1 MDKYINQ
8 LEIEQIGQLD
18 KKLSQNSQGNQ
29 QNEGENSQP
38 FSSQIAPSE
47 GENRG
52 GIPNLQP
59 EKQNSNVYENNSSKI
74 QSDFDENDDL
84 DDSDSLSTL
93 SSKVENNQKD
103 SLSESSLKNGRRN
116 SLENQ
121 EQSGQV
127 GRRNRSFDK
136 NNNIFLEWNN
146 IYYKANLQ
154 NAEEIDLKQQY
165 NIYEDLKQG
174 QRYNSDVV
182 IKLVNQQYQDQ
193 FTCMTKDG
201 CSYMNA
207 DCTKIIKVFEENSGH
222 NKQTVRIN
230 LVKILQSLEGGYE
243 DLIQYFSIAS
253 LTRYLSSAGEKEASF
268 YILEFEI
275 GLNTLFNVLK
285 LLKDK
290 QINLQLMQSLFQG
303 FVDNL
308 LQMHARFEIMNQ
320 FGLHSIYLHSKNI
333 YFIDFFDESK
343 TFENPK
349 SDLNYVQEGDN
360 LVSNKDQ
367 VDYFK
372 KDIYNIA
379 KCLIS
384 IEMIKEGYSFFHVLE
399 LFQKDKVDDHVND
412 YNKQEGN
419 KNQPQFN
426 FLLYATKHNCNQY
439 FLKTKKFIAIEEN
452 QIIMYEVKNIIEEML
467 QEDPSKRLSSVKLA
481 MICQKSNLLM
491 RDIMYPYINEFPPTF
506 QLDQDNNTKILNY
519 PFKPIQQTQDIENHA
534 TITKNGEKIFEGTVD
549 ILRKPVDICEAQIF
563 QFYVFKGFFIQGF
576 PYMKAQLKCQN
587 NTIIEGDCFNFIFK
601 QWLIKSK
608 ILQEVKI
615 MNLFQISSWINRN
628 KSQIE
633 LPNIIIA
640 GDNKKIVKLNSNF
653 VMDIKIF
660 EQVNQIISNIELIN
674 MNNIDVKLIQNSQD
688 IIEKLKNVKY
698 LTLALDTE
706 EKIVFLIKYLN
717 SQFCQNLEVLDIS
730 NSTKLDYKDY
740 ELNKTINN
748 ANGYFTKLNT
758 IILTNCKSSAPNSF
772 LGILINCESFRK
784 IQTLVLDDT
793 YVDQGIFSKFFES
806 PYLSTLKNLSLNEV
820 AGINDQSVVQLS
832 ERISKFK
839 NIVKLNLSGMLKK
852 NFNKNLFTDSNISAF
867 KKLASCMSYLIFLEK
882 LVLDD
887 SYLNDSVLESMAK
900 SNMPS
905 LEKIYLRRQQKVT
918 YKGINYLLQ
927 TQNFRN
933 LKLINC
939 NSSSSVT
946 LPKNIISH
954 IEVSVMGCKS
964 VNSTNVSEFL
974 KSNPSAQS
982 IRFDAKNI
990 ASDVITAINLS
1001 KYLKRIT
1008 LYCSDST
1015 EISKIILLLKNIDNI
1030 KKIQFVINF
1039 HLSKSFIIESDN
1051 EFLGQNQYKRTKP
1064 NNGTVQQTIDD
1075 FRSEIYKCMESK
1087 FIKEQ
1092 ILENLI
1098 IHNQLFASFYNDQ
1111 NFIEQVDISSFISLS
1126 ISTDDYK
1133 ENLIQAEKN
1142 SNQEPE
1148 NKKKQQVEPSIL
1160 PSSQSSQQKLIDTI
1174 QAVSGQDQ
1182 SENHLNNELKKKFY
1196 NQQNTLCKM
1205 QYLEDLKN
1213 FLQNSNLIKNQQ
1225 SINLTPFQIGPDEI
1239 NFITFSANLS
1249 SVQSLILQNSML
1261 RSQDLKLLSHSA
1273 LSLNNLT
1280 HIDLSNNKLP
1290 IINGLIS
1297 LLQTEALP
1305 KLSSIKLG
1313 QFKIKILLKNVTQ
1326 YFRRVSVPLTYIQN
1340 FPKFNVDNKIKV
1352 MIQNNVSNKKYLE
1365 TLDFYVKKG
1374 DFVNASNNQFGYL
1387 KILMCPYISFYIK
1400 NCQKYPEQTHNLHRL
1415 MRFWRIK
1422 EMSNQIQGQ
1431 SVVEQ
1436 KVDQLKLKQN
1446 SHLTLTVI
1454 GHELAGKKS
1463 IVESFL
1469 QNNLNDGQEL
1479 VDIKKNHNKNQSSSL
1494 NSFNMGMKYFLTE
1507 FQSEQT
1513 KINLTMKVMHSNP
1526 LFNQL
1531 RLNHLRDCD
1540 GICIIYD
1547 TSRKDIGSEMMQYL
1561 YEVHLFKYQKP
1572 VYVVANNFKNKKSA
1586 NIFDLQNLIPDIKYT
1601 DVSLSNLQSIKNFFN
1616 QISKDALITKMK
1628 KPVFSSNLLRE
1639 LSEELTH
1646 LHLDEFELKFDFLK
1660 VRNKVDID
1668 SLKQFCQEQKEN
1680 ETINKMEF
1688 LIYNWG
1694 NYGKSTEEL
1703 LNKLGD
1709 QKINV
1714 QIKNSIQAYI
1724 NV

>member
-1 MDKYINQ
+1 MDKYKNQ
-8 LEIEQIGQLD
+8 FEIEQTRQPD

-29 QNEGENSQP
+29 NEGEISYLVSN
-38 FSSQIAPSE
+38 QIEQNEA
-47 GENRG
+47 GNKG

-59 EKQNSNVYENNSSKI
+59 EKQSSNNFESNSSKI
-74 QSDFDENDDL
+74 QSDFDENDEL
-84 DDSDSLSTL
+84 DDSDSQSSL
-93 SSKVENNQKD
+93 SSRVENNQKD
-103 SLSESSLKNGRRN
+103 SLNDLNQKNWRGN
-116 SLENQ
+116 SLEYQ

-127 GRRNRSFDK
+127 GRRNRSFDE

-154 NAEEIDLKQQY
+154 IAEEIDLKQQQ
-165 NIYEDLKQG
+165 NIYEDLKEG
-174 QRYNSDVV
+174 QKYNSDSV
-182 IKLVNQQYQDQ
+182 IKLINQQYQDQ

-207 DCTKIIKVFEENSGH
+207 DCTKIIKVFEENSGY

-243 DLIQYFSIAS
+243 DLIQYFSIVS
-253 LTRYLSSAGEKEASF
+253 LTRYLSSVGEKEAPF

-308 LQMHARFEIMNQ
+308 LQMHARFQVINQ
-320 FGLHSIYLHSKNI
+320 FGLYSIYLHSKNI
-333 YFIDFFDESK
+333 YFVDFFDESI
-343 TFENPK
+343 TFKNPK
-349 SDLNYVQEGDN
+349 SELNYEQEGDN
-360 LVSNKDQ
+360 LVSGKDQ

-384 IEMIKEGYSFFHVLE
+384 IEMIKEGYSFFHVVE
-399 LFQKDKVDDHVND
+399 LFQKDRVDNYVND
-412 YNKQEGN
+412 YCKQEGI
-419 KNQPQFN
+419 KSQPQFN

-452 QIIMYEVKNIIEEML
+452 QIVLYEVKNIIEEML
-467 QEDPSKRLSSVKLA
+467 QEDSSKRMSSVKLA
-481 MICQKSNLLM
+481 MICQKTNLLM

-506 QLDQDNNTKILNY
+506 QLDQDCNTKILNY
-519 PFKPIQQTQDIENHA
+519 PFKPIQQTQNIDNHA
-534 TITKNGEKIFEGTVD
+534 TITKNGQQIFEGTVD
-549 ILRKPVDICEAQIF
+549 ILRKPIDMCEAQIF
-563 QFYVFKGFFIQGF
+563 QFYIFKGFFIQGF
-576 PYMKAQLKCQN
+576 PFMKAQLKCQN
-587 NTIIEGDCFNFIFK
+587 STIVEGDCFNFIFK

-608 ILQEVKI
+608 TLQEVTI
-615 MNLFQISSWINRN
+615 TNLFQISSWVDKNR
-628 KSQIE
+628 SQIE
-633 LPNIIIA
+633 LPNVIIA
-640 GDNKKIVKLNSNF
+640 GDNKKIVKLNSSYT
-653 VMDIKIF
+653 MDIKIF
-660 EQVNQIISNIELIN
+660 EQVNQIINNIELIN
-674 MNNIDVKLIQNSQD
+674 LNNIDPKLIQNSQN
-688 IIEKLKNVKY
+688 ICEKLKNVKY
-698 LTLALDTE
+698 LTFALDTE
-706 EKIVFLIKYLN
+706 DKIVFLINYLN

-740 ELNKTINN
+740 ELNRTINN
-748 ANGYFTKLNT
+748 VSGYITKLNT
-758 IILTNCKSSAPNSF
+758 IILANCKSSAPNSF
-772 LGILINCESFRK
+772 LGILLNCENFRK
-784 IQTLVLDDT
+784 IQTLILDDT
-793 YVDQGIFSKFFES
+793 YVDSGIFSKFFES
-806 PYLSTLKNLSLNEV
+806 PYLSTLKSLSLNEV

-933 LKLINC
+933 LRLINC
-939 NSSSSVT
+939 NSSSSIT
-946 LPKNIISH
+946 LPKSVISH
-954 IEVSVMGCKS
+954 IEISVMSCKF
-964 VNSTNVSEFL
+964 VTSTNISEFL

-1001 KYLKRIT
+1001 KYLKIIT
-1008 LYCSDST
+1008 LYCQDST
-1015 EISKIILLLKNIDNI
+1015 EISQIILLLKSIDNL

-1039 HLSKSFIIESDN
+1039 HLSKSFIIKSDY
-1051 EFLGQNQYKRTKP
+1051 EFLGKNQYKRTKP
-1064 NNGTVQQTIDD
+1064 NSGTVQQTVDD
-1075 FRSEIYKCMESK
+1075 FRSEIFKSMENK
-1087 FIKEQ
+1087 LIKEQ
-1092 ILENLI
+1092 LLENLI
-1098 IHNQLFASFYNDQ
+1098 IHNQPFASFYNDQ
-1111 NFIEQVDISSFISLS
+1111 NLIEQVDISSFISLS
-1126 ISTDDYK
+1126 VSQDDYK
-1133 ENLIQAEKN
+1133 ENLIMAEKTN
-1142 SNQEPE
+1142 NQESD
-1148 NKKKQQVEPSIL
+1148 NKKKQQIEPSIL
-1160 PSSQSSQQKLIDTI
+1160 SSSQSSQQKLIDTI
-1174 QAVSGQDQ
+1174 QAVSGQGY

-1205 QYLEDLKN
+1205 QYLEDLQN
-1213 FLQNSNLIKNQQ
+1213 FLQNSNLIRAQHT
-1225 SINLTPFQIGPDEI
+1225 INLTPFQIGPDEI
-1239 NFITFSANLS
+1239 NFITFSVNLS
-1249 SVQSLILQNSML
+1249 TIQSLILQNSML

-1273 LSLNNLT
+1273 LSLNNLN
-1280 HIDLSNNKLP
+1280 HIDLSNNKLS

-1313 QFKIKILLKNVTQ
+1313 QFKVKILLKNVTQ
-1326 YFRRVSVPLTYIQN
+1326 YFRRVSVLLTYVQN
-1340 FPKFNVDNKIKV
+1340 FPKFNVENKIKI

-1436 KVDQLKLKQN
+1436 KVDQLKIKQN

-1463 IVESFL
+1463 IVENFL

-1479 VDIKKNHNKNQSSSL
+1479 VDIKKNHSKNQSNSL
-1494 NSFNMGMKYFLTE
+1494 NQFNMGMKYYLTE
-1507 FQSEQT
+1507 FQNEQT
-1513 KINLTMKVMHSNP
+1513 KVNLTIKVMHSNL

-1531 RLNHLRDCD
+1531 RLSHLRDCD

-1547 TSRKDIGSEMMQYL
+1547 TSRKDIGSEMIQYL
-1561 YEVHLFKYQKP
+1561 YEVHLFRYQKP

-1586 NIFDLQNLIPDIKYT
+1586 NIFDHQNLIPDIKYT
-1601 DVSLSNLQSIKNFFN
+1601 DVSLSNLHSIKNFFN

-1646 LHLDEFELKFDFLK
+1646 LHLGEFELKFDFLK

-1668 SLKQFCQEQKEN
+1668 SLKQFCLEQKEN
-1680 ETINKMEF
+1680 QTINKMGF